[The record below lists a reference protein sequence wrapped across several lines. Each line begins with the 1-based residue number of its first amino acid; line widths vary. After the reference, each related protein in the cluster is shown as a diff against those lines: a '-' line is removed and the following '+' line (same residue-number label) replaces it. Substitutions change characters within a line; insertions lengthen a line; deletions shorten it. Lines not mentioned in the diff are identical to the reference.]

1 MMKIGQGKF
10 ISSSPFIIILEFL
23 NLSRKKNKNW
33 NETNM

>member
-1 MMKIGQGKF
+1 MKIGQGKF
-10 ISSSPFIIILEFL
+10 IIEFIIILEFL